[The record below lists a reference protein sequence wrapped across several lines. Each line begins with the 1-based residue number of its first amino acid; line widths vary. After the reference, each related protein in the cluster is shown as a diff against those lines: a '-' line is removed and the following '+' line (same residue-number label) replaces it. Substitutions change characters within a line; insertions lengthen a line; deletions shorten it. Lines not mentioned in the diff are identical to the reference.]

1 MSEVDKPPTATRR
14 RGAKLEAALLNA
26 AWDELV
32 ARGYLGLTFEGVAE
46 RAGTSRP
53 VVNRRWTA
61 KSELVSAA
69 ARHAAD
75 QRQPV
80 KAPDTGSLRSDTIEL
95 LRQIADDRSEW
106 FAVLTAQLAGYFSE
120 TGSGLEGLSSLVRE
134 RHLALL
140 EVVVARAVAR
150 GEVLPEK
157 ITSRRLRSPLD
168 LLDLEMLILPGPVP
182 EESIETIVDDVFL
195 PLVKS

>member
-53 VVNRRWTA
+53 VVNRRWAT

-69 ARHAAD
+69 VRHAAD

-95 LRQIADDRSEW
+95 LRRIADDRSEW

-120 TGSGLEGLSSLVRE
+120 TGSGLEELSSLVRE

-140 EVVVARAVAR
+140 EAVVARAVAR
-150 GEVLPEK
+150 REALPEK

-168 LLDLEMLILPGPVP
+168 LLDLEMLILLGPVP